1 LLAQT
6 TEREVPRSI
15 PILKISLTIAGTVC
29 RAGAAGLAAAGD
41 VALAGAAGFADGAGL
56 AFATVDFAVPAAA
69 GVFPAGVF
77 AAGVLPAAGF
87 FAAAGLAAGVFA
99 GAVLRG
105 AFLAET
111 AASLAAVV
119 LRVAAALGVGAGSCS
134 AAGDA
139 VFDPF
144 VVVFLFGSAGLPA
157 VVFFAAIMMLLK
169 IFQLLFSHK

>member
-1 LLAQT
+1 
-6 TEREVPRSI
+6 
-15 PILKISLTIAGTVC
+15 
-29 RAGAAGLAAAGD
+29 
-41 VALAGAAGFADGAGL
+41 
-56 AFATVDFAVPAAA
+56 VPAAA
-69 GVFPAGVF
+69 SFFPAGVF
-77 AAGVLPAAGF
+77 AAAVVPPAGF
-87 FAAAGLAAGVFA
+87 FAAVTGAAAGLAAGVFA

-134 AAGDA
+134 ATGDA
-139 VFDPF
+139 VFAPF